1 MLAIISACG
10 HQGCS
15 ERHQRELCDFEA
27 LQSERDSDDRNA
39 ESHAYGGSGQCDFD
53 ASEEYPKYIEQQRY
67 GCRTVTDFLSE
78 RKEGK
83 CCEFEALHADRNAD
97 YGDTP

>member
-27 LQSERDSDDRNA
+27 LQSEWDSDDRNA
-39 ESHAYGGSGQCDFD
+39 ESHAMAAAVS
-53 ASEEYPKYIEQQRY
+53 AISMPPKNIQSYI
-67 GCRTVTDFLSE
+67 DSS
-78 RKEGK
+78 
-83 CCEFEALHADRNAD
+83 D
-97 YGDTP
+97 YAAVL